1 MKYRITHITLYD
13 YSQSVGLCQNE
24 AKLQPR
30 NFWRQHCHTSYFDI
44 APAPID
50 FRERIDFFGNR
61 VAYFAIQQPHS
72 KLVVTSISEVTIFP
86 RQNNLDLLNRM
97 GWEQVRNLL
106 QGQTLQ
112 GQGQGQSQSQS
123 QSQQNQAKLQP
134 QECTLELLEARQYLL
149 DSPMVIVTPDL
160 ENYAQKSFH
169 PDRPLVDVVS
179 DLMGRIHKDFT
190 YDPTF
195 TTIATPLSEV
205 LSFRR
210 GVCQDFAHLA
220 IGCLRAYGIA
230 ARYISGYVVTLPELG
245 KPRLVGA
252 DASHA
257 WFSVYIPG
265 TGWLDFDPTNNT
277 VPLDQHITLAWGRD
291 YSDVTP
297 LKGIA
302 FGGGQH
308 TLSVSVDVLRLE
320 SNKDPN

>member
-1 MKYRITHITLYD
+1 MKYRITHSTFYH

-24 AKLQPR
+24 ARLQPR
-30 NFWRQHCHTSYFDI
+30 NFWRQHCDSSFFDI
-44 APAPID
+44 TPSPMD

-61 VAYFAIQQPHS
+61 VVYFAVQQPHS
-72 KLVVTSISEVTIFP
+72 KLIVTAVSEVTIFP
-86 RQNNLDLLNRM
+86 RQNNLDLFNQVP
-97 GWEQVRNLL
+97 WEQVRNLL
-106 QGQTLQ
+106 QGTTL
-112 GQGQGQSQSQS
+112 QGQSQSQQGQI
-123 QSQQNQAKLQP
+123 QSQDQEYIPEMLDAK
-134 QECTLELLEARQYLL
+134 QYLL
-149 DSPMVIVTPDL
+149 DSPMVTVTPTLADF
-160 ENYAQKSFH
+160 AQRSFL
-169 PDRPLVDVVS
+169 PGRALVDVVH
-179 DLMGRIHKDFT
+179 DLMGRIYKDFT

-195 TTIATPLSEV
+195 TTIATPLAEV

-230 ARYISGYVVTLPELG
+230 ARYISGYVETLPEPG
-245 KPRLVGA
+245 KTRLVGA

-291 YSDVTP
+291 YADVTP

-320 SNKDPN
+320 

>member
-1 MKYRITHITLYD
+1 MKYRITHTTFYH
-13 YSQSVGLCQNE
+13 YSQPVGLCQNE
-24 AKLQPR
+24 ARLQPR
-30 NFWRQHCHTSYFDI
+30 IFWRQQCHNSRFDI
-44 APAPID
+44 KPTPMD
-50 FRERIDFFGNR
+50 FSERIDFFGNR
-61 VAYFAIQQPHS
+61 VAYFAIQQPHTQ
-72 KLVVTSISEVTIFP
+72 LIVTAISEVTIFP
-86 RQNNLDLLNRM
+86 RQNNLDLLNQM
-97 GWEQVRNLL
+97 TWEQVRSLL
-106 QGQTLQ
+106 QESPLL
-112 GQGQGQSQSQS
+112 GQSQSQLG
-123 QSQQNQAKLQP
+123 QSQIQNQDQ
-134 QECTLELLEARQYLL
+134 TLEVLDARQYVL
-149 DSPMVIVTPDL
+149 DSPMVTITPELAD
-160 ENYAQKSFH
+160 YAQSSFL
-169 PDRPLVDVVS
+169 PNRALVDVVH
-179 DLMGRIHKDFT
+179 DLMQRIYKDFT
-190 YDPTF
+190 YDPAF

-230 ARYISGYVVTLPELG
+230 ARYISGYVETLPEPG
-245 KPRLVGA
+245 KQRLVGA

-291 YSDVTP
+291 YADVTP

-320 SNKDPN
+320 

>member
-1 MKYRITHITLYD
+1 MKYRITHSTIYH

-24 AKLQPR
+24 ARLQPR
-30 NFWRQHCHTSYFDI
+30 NFWRQQCHSSRFDI
-44 APAPID
+44 KPTPVD
-50 FRERIDFFGNR
+50 FRERVDYFGNR
-61 VAYFAIQQPHS
+61 VAYFSIQQPHTR
-72 KLVVTSISEVTIFP
+72 LDVTAINEVTIFP
-86 RQNNLDLLNRM
+86 RQNNLDLLNRIT
-97 GWEQVRNLL
+97 WEQVSSLL
-106 QGQTLQ
+106 QELPLPAPPPQAQ
-112 GQGQGQSQSQS
+112 QGQSQ
-123 QSQQNQAKLQP
+123 QQNQN
-134 QECTLELLEARQYLL
+134 QEQALEIVDARQYVL
-149 DSPMVIVTPDL
+149 DSPMVTITTELAD
-160 ENYAQKSFH
+160 YAQTSFL
-169 PDRPLVDVVS
+169 PGRALVEVVH
-179 DLMGRIHKDFT
+179 DLMQRIYKDFT

-220 IGCLRAYGIA
+220 IACLRAYGIA
-230 ARYISGYVVTLPELG
+230 ARYISGYVETLPEPG
-245 KPRLVGA
+245 KRRLVGA

-291 YSDVTP
+291 FADVTP

-308 TLSVSVDVLRLE
+308 TLSVSVDVLRL
-320 SNKDPN
+320 D